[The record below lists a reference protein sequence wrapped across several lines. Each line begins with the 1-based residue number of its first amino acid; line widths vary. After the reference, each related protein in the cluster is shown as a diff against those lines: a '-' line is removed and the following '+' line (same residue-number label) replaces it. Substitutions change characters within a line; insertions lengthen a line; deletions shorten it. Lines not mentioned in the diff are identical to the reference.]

1 MKQPIDPTA
10 VPGTKP
16 PKTGPALRGK
26 VRTNPPA
33 PEGKRLVKGRGW
45 VA

>member
-1 MKQPIDPTA
+1 MSRIIDPTA

-16 PKTGPALRGK
+16 PKTGPSLKGK
-26 VRTNPPA
+26 VRANPPA
-33 PEGKRLVKGRGW
+33 PEGTRLVKGRGW

>member
-1 MKQPIDPTA
+1 MKKTIDPTA

-16 PKTGPALRGK
+16 AKTGPKLGK
-26 VRTNPPA
+26 TRSNPPVE
-33 PEGKRLVKGRGW
+33 PTRLVKGRGW

>member
-1 MKQPIDPTA
+1 MKAPIDPTA

-16 PKTGPALRGK
+16 MKTGPRTSGK
-26 VRTNPPA
+26 VRSNPPV
-33 PEGKRLVKGRGW
+33 PEKRLVKGRGW